1 MITDLL
7 IKRLEDARDRAWA
20 IAEEALEAIETGVPS
35 QRSETF
41 SDKEML
47 ERDKHMYTH
56 WNGFAEGFDY
66 AIHMIKDDWGLN
78 GSLKSYKPVKYG
90 TYGTHPRR
98 PGVNWRKDFGQ
109 I

>member
-20 IAEEALEAIETGVPS
+20 IAEEALEAIETGVSS

-56 WNGFAEGFDY
+56 WNGFAGGFDY
-66 AIHMIKDDWGLN
+66 AIRMIKGDWGLN
-78 GSLKSYKPVKYG
+78 SSLRSYKPIK
-90 TYGTHPRR
+90 YGTHPRL
-98 PGVNWRKDFGQ
+98 PGIKWRKDYGQ
-109 I
+109 L

>member
-1 MITDLL
+1 MITDNV
-7 IKRLEDARDRAWA
+7 IKKLEDARDRAWA

-56 WNGFAEGFDY
+56 WNGFASGFNC
-66 AIHMIKDDWGLN
+66 AIDMIKGNWDLS
-78 GSLKSYKPVKYG
+78 GSLRCYNPVKYG
-90 TYGTHPRR
+90 THPRLS
-98 PGVNWRKDFGQ
+98 GIKWRKDFGQ
-109 I
+109 L

>member
-1 MITDLL
+1 MITDMLM
-7 IKRLEDARDRAWA
+7 KRLEDARDRAWA

-56 WNGFAEGFDY
+56 WNGFARGFDY
-66 AIHMIKDDWGLN
+66 AIHMINGDWGLN
-78 GSLKSYKPVKYG
+78 GSLRSYRPVKYG
-90 TYGTHPRR
+90 TRPRL
-98 PGVNWRKDFGQ
+98 PGIKWRKDFGQ
-109 I
+109 L